1 VWKPPSTHTT
11 REVLVSH
18 ANAPFTVEGRHRL
31 CLRVDAGRPI
41 AHVAAEAGISR
52 QCLSKWHAR
61 WRAEADNGLIDR
73 SSRPAGSPTLT
84 SPEVTGRIEQLR
96 RDRLFGPARIA
107 HQLAVDPDAPVKI
120 AASTVHR
127 ILQRL
132 GISRLRDLD
141 RPTGLDARVFARRA
155 ANAREPVRPT
165 SYVRYERDAPGDL
178 VHTDVKKLGKI
189 REGGGW
195 WAHGRDSAQ
204 SAASRNAPRVGYDYL
219 HVCVDD
225 HSRLAYAE
233 VLPDETGATCAAFI
247 SRAGQFMARYG
258 ISIVRVM
265 SDNAFAYKHSTAYAD
280 AVAALSDGA
289 RRKFIKPRCPW
300 QNGKA
305 ERFNQTA
312 NNEWARAQV
321 FTSSAD
327 RAAALDTWL
336 HEYNHHRPHA
346 SLDGLPPVSRVTNV
360 PGCDS

>member
-1 VWKPPSTHTT
+1 MEAAKHPHPAA
-11 REVLVSH
+11 EVLVSH
-18 ANAPFTVEGRHRL
+18 ANAPFTVEGRRRL
-31 CLRVDAGRPI
+31 CQRVDAGRAR

-61 WRAEADNGLIDR
+61 WVAEGEAGLIDR
-73 SSRPAGSPTLT
+73 SSQPGSSPTRT
-84 SPEVTGRIEQLR
+84 SPELTARIEQLR
-96 RDRLFGPARIA
+96 RSRLFGPGRIA
-107 HQLAVDPDAPVKI
+107 HELARDDITI

-127 ILQRL
+127 VLQRL

-141 RPTGLDARVFARRA
+141 RPSGLTVRRSPG
-155 ANAREPVRPT
+155 ARESVRPT
-165 SYVRYERDAPGDL
+165 SYISYERDAPGDL
-178 VHTDVKKLGKI
+178 VHTDVKKIGHI

-195 WAHGRDSAQ
+195 WAHGRGSAQ
-204 SAASRNAPRVGYDYL
+204 HNASKTGPRVGYDHL

-247 SRAGQFMARYG
+247 TRAGLFMAGYG
-258 ISIVRVM
+258 ITITRVM
-265 SDNAFAYKHSTAYAD
+265 SDNAFAYKHSNAYTQ
-280 AVAALSDGA
+280 AVAGLSDGA

-321 FTSSAD
+321 FNSSGELT
-327 RAAALDTWL
+327 AALDSWL

-346 SLDGLPPVSRVTNV
+346 SLGGLPPVSRVTNV